1 MLMVEKGKGKGKE
14 KETLGSRYAE
24 EGEAMSTDYMR
35 AFDRQGRVRQV
46 LEIDPV
52 CRLVARR

>member
-1 MLMVEKGKGKGKE
+1 MVEKGKRKGKE

-24 EGEAMSTDYMR
+24 VGEAMSTDYMR

>member
-1 MLMVEKGKGKGKE
+1 MLMVEKGKGKE

-24 EGEAMSTDYMR
+24 EREAMSTDYMR
-35 AFDRQGRVRQV
+35 ASDARGGVRQV

>member
-1 MLMVEKGKGKGKE
+1 MMLMVEKGKGKE

-24 EGEAMSTDYMR
+24 EREAMSTDYMR
-35 AFDRQGRVRQV
+35 ASDARGGVRQV